1 MHLFVTNC
9 NNHQIKF
16 QKDTILPDGAPE
28 HIYSFPEK
36 YSFEKCGL
44 SISEEQLQQLVEL
57 SRVQRI
63 SNEYLEN
70 DFKNRCA
77 ELVE

>member
-1 MHLFVTNC
+1 MHLFATNW
-9 NNHQIKF
+9 NDHHIRF

-28 HIYSFPEK
+28 HIYSFLEK
-36 YSFEKCGL
+36 YSLEKCGL
-44 SISEEQLQQLVEL
+44 SVSEEQLQQVLEL
-57 SRVQRI
+57 TRVLRI

-77 ELVE
+77 ELVK